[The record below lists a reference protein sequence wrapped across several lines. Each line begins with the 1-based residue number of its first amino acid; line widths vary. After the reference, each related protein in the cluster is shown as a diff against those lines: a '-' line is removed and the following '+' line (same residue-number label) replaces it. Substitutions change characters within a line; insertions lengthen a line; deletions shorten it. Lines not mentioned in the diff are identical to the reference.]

1 MAQEEVIKQF
11 EANKIRVVW
20 DGEKE
25 KYYFSI
31 VDVIEALTDTDRP
44 RKYWNDL
51 KSKLKKEGSELS
63 EKIGQLKM
71 QASSPPCRLM
81 KRNPILIRKKTNTL
95 AKFSARQQPKT

>member
-51 KSKLKKEGSELS
+51 KSK
-63 EKIGQLKM
+63 
-71 QASSPPCRLM
+71 
-81 KRNPILIRKKTNTL
+81 
-95 AKFSARQQPKT
+95 